1 MHVGSRHLRLQR
13 RRPVPSGVGEADA
26 ERSCHQ
32 TSRTNVKVA
41 WSVPAV
47 FGRNPPGGGTQE
59 DRLMIGHLRRRD
71 NAASLY
77 SGAP

>member
-41 WSVPAV
+41 CPFPLCSVA
-47 FGRNPPGGGTQE
+47 THQ
-59 DRLMIGHLRRRD
+59 
-71 NAASLY
+71 AAEPKRI
-77 SGAP
+77 A